1 MRKTFDFIEDG
12 NWDRLRENFEILRLL
27 LPALVEGNADSDA
40 FGFTVAGISVRF
52 GTATATWTASAT
64 SAAKTIN
71 HGLGH
76 SPLAVLVSG
85 ATFQG
90 SHIAA
95 FDAYTYTTT
104 QFTTHGQFVDGT
116 SITGNSDFAWVA
128 IG

>member
-1 MRKTFDFIEDG
+1 MGVLELLVPDDWQVVR
-12 NWDRLRENFEILRLL
+12 RNFERLERL
-27 LPALVEGNADSDA
+27 FSLVSKDSDG
-40 FGFTVAGISVRF
+40 FGFTVAGVSVRF